1 MLKNSIRNYV
11 KQDEFK
17 LLVKNNAID
26 IVNYSDLG
34 NISEREIVIFNLNK
48 KITITGSNLSINKLL
63 NNEILILGKYNSII
77 FEGKNE

>member
-17 LLVKNNAID
+17 ILIKNDAID
-26 IVNYSDLG
+26 VVNYSDLG
-34 NISEREIVIFNLNK
+34 DISDKEIVVFNLNK
-48 KITITGSNLSINKLL
+48 KIIIKGSNLSINKLL
-63 NNEILILGKYNSII
+63 SSEILILGKYSSIT